1 MNRFTRFAGILVI
14 AAAAW
19 QAPASAQERV
29 QVGNLECDISGGI
42 GFIIASQK
50 RLSCLFV
57 PAQPGAPQE
66 VYEGVINK
74 FGLDIGVTAG
84 GKMIWAV
91 YAPTDRWRNALSG
104 SYVGASADASVG
116 IGGGANVLVGG
127 SNRTIA
133 LQPLSFQGQVGLN
146 LAVGVADLELRPMR

>member
-1 MNRFTRFAGILVI
+1 MKILTRFVASLVI
-14 AAAAW
+14 TAAVW

-29 QVGNLECDISGGI
+29 QVGALECDISAGLS
-42 GFIIASQK
+42 FIIGSQK

-57 PAQPGAPQE
+57 PSRPGPQE

-91 YAPTDRWRNALSG
+91 YAPTDRWRNALAG

-127 SNRTIA
+127 SNRTVA
-133 LQPLSFQGQVGLN
+133 LQPLSLQGQVGIN
-146 LAVGVADLELRPMR
+146 LALGVADLELRPLR

>member
-1 MNRFTRFAGILVI
+1 MNMLTRFVGTLVI
-14 AAAAW
+14 ATAVW

-29 QVGNLECDISGGI
+29 QVGNLECDISAGI

-50 RLSCLFV
+50 RLSCLFI
-57 PAQPGAPQE
+57 PAQPGPQE
-66 VYEGVINK
+66 AYEGVINK
-74 FGLDIGVTAG
+74 FGLDIGVTGG

-104 SYVGASADASVG
+104 SYAGASADASVG

-127 SNRTIA
+127 SNRTVA
-133 LQPLSFQGQVGLN
+133 LQPLSLQGQVGLN
-146 LAVGVADLELRPMR
+146 LAIGVADLELRPMR